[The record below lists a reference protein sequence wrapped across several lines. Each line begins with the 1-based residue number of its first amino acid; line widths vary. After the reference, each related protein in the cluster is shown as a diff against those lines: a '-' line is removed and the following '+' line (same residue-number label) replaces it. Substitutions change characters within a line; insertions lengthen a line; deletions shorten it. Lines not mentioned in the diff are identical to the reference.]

1 MKIYKSIVLIL
12 FFLIPLTNQSQKTEK
27 MIKSDK
33 EWKSSLDEM
42 SYKVL
47 RNSYTE
53 RPFTGEYNLHFVEGS
68 YSCKG
73 CNQKLF
79 DSNNKYESNCGWPS
93 FDQAIP
99 GTIDYV
105 KDYSHNMF
113 RIEVKCSKCDGHLG
127 HVFNDGPKET
137 TGKRYCINSAALS
150 FKDK

>member
-53 RPFTGEYNLHFVEGS
+53 RPFTGEYNLHFEEGS

-79 DSNNKYESNCGWPS
+79 ESNNKYESNCGWPS

-113 RIEVKCSKCDGHLG
+113 RIEEIGRA
-127 HVFNDGPKET
+127 HV
-137 TGKRYCINSAALS
+137 
-150 FKDK
+150 